1 MCTQTSCCPTTE
13 CLEELGLLIQN
24 NGMAVCQPTPQ
35 KAVQVIA
42 QQISDRD
49 TNVRNAALNTLVI
62 VYDNIGDTVY
72 KYAGQV
78 CMYLCVCLLLCVCT
92 CVVHVCTNMYVHVQC
107 CSFVCSV
114 FVYACADYL
123 CVHMHM
129 CTYHYVCHSKLCVCI
144 CTCFVHAYSV
154 YVCIKGGEAR
164 GARGATAPLKC
175 FKRGL
180 SPLIQIPCSIENA
193 SIHFN
198 RTVKY
203 SNRTVKL
210 KITCF

>member
-1 MCTQTSCCPTTE
+1 M
-13 CLEELGLLIQN
+13 
-24 NGMAVCQPTPQ
+24 CQPTPQ

-92 CVVHVCTNMYVHVQC
+92 CVIHVCTNMYVHVQC
-107 CSFVCSV
+107 CLFVCSV

-123 CVHMHM
+123 CV
-129 CTYHYVCHSKLCVCI
+129 
-144 CTCFVHAYSV
+144 CTCTCVHIIMCVIVNCVYAFVHVLCMHISV
-154 YVCIKGGEAR
+154 YLCIKGSEAR
-164 GARGATAPLKC
+164 GARGVTAPLKC
-175 FKRGL
+175 FKGG
-180 SPLIQIPCSIENA
+180 
-193 SIHFN
+193 
-198 RTVKY
+198 
-203 SNRTVKL
+203 
-210 KITCF
+210 